1 MIYLNKR
8 KWMDFNM
15 CTTLRRINGLTPEEI
30 LNTYGDKSRNS
41 YPIDISKI
49 LYEMEIRVH
58 PFDFSA
64 LNKREGKKILG
75 ALVADNENLALLYEA
90 TESINRNRFTLA
102 HELAH
107 CCLMHLDDEKIPYI
121 EYRCEGE
128 VADKKEIDAN
138 IFAGKI
144 LIPEKEL
151 CGVLISKFPDEIPNA
166 KDLAQLFVV
175 SVNVMKERLKW
186 LNIPFIDEYGRKI
199 FCME

>member
-1 MIYLNKR
+1 
-8 KWMDFNM
+8 MDFNM

-75 ALVADNENLALLYEA
+75 TLVADNENLALLYEA

-121 EYRCEGE
+121 EYRCDEE
-128 VADKKEIDAN
+128 VTDKKEIEAN
-138 IFAGKI
+138 IFAEEI
-144 LIPEKEL
+144 LIPERELYKVLVNKFLNKIPIVKEL
-151 CGVLISKFPDEIPNA
+151 ARLFAVPVNA
-166 KDLAQLFVV
+166 MKD
-175 SVNVMKERLKW
+175 RLEW

-199 FCME
+199 FCIE